1 LIICIWFCMCLSS
14 GAGLDKAIGCFD
26 AAVQVC
32 FLPSKIMYIDLCPLL
47 YLSKKEEEGSFVLQ
61 V

>member
-1 LIICIWFCMCLSS
+1 MCLSS